1 KVAEELFTYS
11 AIILDDVDAK
21 FFTQNQLDL
30 IKLFVDRRGGGL
42 LMLGGPQGFD
52 RGGFDRSSLSDILPV
67 YPQTEVV
74 SDSTGFRLG
83 LTREGWLQSW
93 TRLRDTQDEETVA
106 RASMPDFQSIN
117 RVPRVKP
124 GALLIGTLNTS
135 ELERLPGLATHTYGR
150 GRAAALMI
158 GDLFRWKLQTPA
170 DNPLLKKNS
179 PMPDAPPDDFGQ
191 SWRQLLRWLVA
202 DLPTRLS
209 AESRFVQE
217 PIPSR
222 EILLNV
228 QNLEYLPD
236 DSASVELS
244 VTYPDGTQTTEAA
257 KWTLTQGQYRALV
270 PLQGEGFYEVVC
282 TATDRNG
289 ELIEERTL
297 GWTWEP
303 TGDEYRELVLE
314 KGLWETFAE
323 ANDGTLIP
331 PTELASIED
340 RLRTETL
347 PEKNVY
353 RKPLWHQWP
362 ILLIA
367 VTLLTVEW
375 GWRRWIGLA

>member
-1 KVAEELFTYS
+1 
-11 AIILDDVDAK
+11 
-21 FFTQNQLDL
+21 
-30 IKLFVDRRGGGL
+30 
-42 LMLGGPQGFD
+42 M
-52 RGGFDRSSLSDILPV
+52 
-67 YPQTEVV
+67 
-74 SDSTGFRLG
+74 
-83 LTREGWLQSW
+83 
-93 TRLRDTQDEETVA
+93 
-106 RASMPDFQSIN
+106 
-117 RVPRVKP
+117 
-124 GALLIGTLNTS
+124 
-135 ELERLPGLATHTYGR
+135 
-150 GRAAALMI
+150 
-158 GDLFRWKLQTPA
+158 
-170 DNPLLKKNS
+170 
-179 PMPDAPPDDFGQ
+179 
-191 SWRQLLRWLVA
+191 A

-209 AESRFVQE
+209 AESRFVQD

-314 KGLWETFAE
+314 KGRWETFAE

-347 PEKNVY
+347 PEKNAY